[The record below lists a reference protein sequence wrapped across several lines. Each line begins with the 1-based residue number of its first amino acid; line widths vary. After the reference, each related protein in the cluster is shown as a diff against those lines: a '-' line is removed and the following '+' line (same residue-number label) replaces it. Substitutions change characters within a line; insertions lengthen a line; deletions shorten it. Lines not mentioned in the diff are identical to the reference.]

1 MVIIQRLA
9 ILTLNMR
16 EVFVV
21 MLSKLIMVRIFFARK
36 DISIDQFKVT
46 SGRYL
51 LTLYQ
56 FWRISSTSLQPIG
69 GSY

>member
-1 MVIIQRLA
+1 
-9 ILTLNMR
+9 
-16 EVFVV
+16 
-21 MLSKLIMVRIFFARK
+21 MLSKLITVKVFFVRK

-56 FWRISSTSLQPIG
+56 FWRISSTSLRPTG